1 MYLRSITLKK
11 RNSNIEL
18 LRILMMVLMIA
29 HHFVVNSGLTDKYE
43 YGHIT
48 KNMIFFQLFGMGG
61 KIGICVFTIITG
73 YFLVKHNI
81 SIRKILKLYITI
93 KFWYFLF
100 YIAFLITGFEKFSA
114 KGLVKTVFSIEFEFN
129 NLYCGTLI
137 AMLFLIPFINI
148 LLKKL
153 TKHQYRLLLV
163 YLVFWIVICS
173 SFFLRSISF
182 LSSMVTCYI
191 IGSYLGKYETKIDNL
206 KRGIIGLLIS
216 IAIMIICQVGLDVFK
231 GGQYNWL
238 VTNLINSPSAI
249 LAVSTG
255 IFLFITFKNIR
266 MKNIAIINLLAS
278 ATFGVLVIHANSDTM
293 RRWLWKTVFNVQGHY
308 NDKYAILYSI
318 GVVLLVYIVCA
329 ILELIRLYT
338 IDKAF
343 FKWID
348 KKGWASK
355 IERKIDFNKAEEVS

>member
-1 MYLRSITLKK
+1 MGLNATTLKK

-18 LRILMMVLMIA
+18 LRIIMIILMIA
-29 HHFVVNSGLTDKYE
+29 HHFVVNSGLMEKYE
-43 YGHIT
+43 YGNIT
-48 KNMIFFQLFGMGG
+48 INMVFFQLFGMWG

-100 YIAFLITGFEKFSA
+100 YVIFLITGFEKFSA
-114 KGLVKTVFSIEFEFN
+114 KGLIKTVFSIEFEFN

-148 LLKKL
+148 LSKRL
-153 TKHQYRLLLV
+153 TKHQYKLLLV
-163 YLVFWIVICS
+163 YIIFWIVICS
-173 SFFLRSISF
+173 SFFLRSVSF
-182 LSSMVTCYI
+182 LSSMVACYI
-191 IGSYLGKYETKIDNL
+191 IGSYLGKYGGKIDSFKN
-206 KRGIIGLLIS
+206 GIVGLVIS
-216 IAIMIICQVGLDVFK
+216 TALMILCQVGLDVFM
-231 GGQYNWL
+231 GGKYNWL
-238 VTNLINSPSAI
+238 ATYLVNSPSAI

-255 IFLFITFKNIR
+255 IFLFVTFKNIR
-266 MKNIAIINLLAS
+266 MKKIAIINLLAS

-293 RRWLWKTVFNVQGHY
+293 RRWLWKTVFNVQSHY

-318 GVVLLVYIVCA
+318 GVVLLVYIVCV

-355 IERKIDFNKAEEVS
+355 IERKIDFNRSEEVS